1 MSDHSTFPVAGE
13 STSNTS
19 APTTNGTTMQD
30 VQNTVVNSEVQDPPR
45 DAGSH
50 HIDPSQCPKP
60 TVYPGCQLTLS
71 DAAAAVNTVKNAEL
85 TQTLANGMEHVL
97 RHA

>member
-30 VQNTVVNSEVQDPPR
+30 VQNTVVNSEVQDPLEMLEVIILTHR
-45 DAGSH
+45 SV
-50 HIDPSQCPKP
+50 PSRQS
-60 TVYPGCQLTLS
+60 TLG
-71 DAAAAVNTVKNAEL
+71 
-85 TQTLANGMEHVL
+85 AN
-97 RHA
+97 

>member
-30 VQNTVVNSEVQDPPR
+30 VQSTVVNSEVQYLPEMLEVII
-45 DAGSH
+45 
-50 HIDPSQCPKP
+50 IDPSQSLS
-60 TVYPGCQLTLS
+60 QHSTL
-71 DAAAAVNTVKNAEL
+71 DAN
-85 TQTLANGMEHVL
+85 
-97 RHA
+97 